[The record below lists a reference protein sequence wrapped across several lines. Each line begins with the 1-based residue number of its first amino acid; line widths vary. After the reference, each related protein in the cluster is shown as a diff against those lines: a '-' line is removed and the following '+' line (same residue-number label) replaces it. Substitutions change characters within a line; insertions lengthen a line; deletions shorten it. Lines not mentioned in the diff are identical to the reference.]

1 MGSYD
6 INMKAIMVDKLVKQ
20 YKSGVKA
27 LNELSLDVN
36 RGEIFALIGPNGAG
50 KSSLINILNTFL
62 SPTSGKVSVLGRDI
76 KNEQNYIRT
85 LIACVSQQ
93 VSIDMHL
100 SLNENMMFQSKLY
113 KVDSSTAKNRINNLL
128 DIFGLKQYLK
138 YPVASYSGGIKRRLD
153 IAMNMMSHPEIL
165 FLDEPTVGMDVQS
178 RKAMWDMMRK
188 IRDEFGTT
196 IFLTTHYLEEA
207 DELSDTICIMKDGH
221 ELVQDSPKNLRR
233 FIHQNMIR
241 ITLSCKDKAHEYA
254 HNLSE
259 LSIIKTLRL
268 NGNVLYAY
276 VNDCKNEF
284 KELIRF
290 LLEHEVDFISIEIA
304 EASLEDVFL
313 ALTGKEERI
322 H

>member
-1 MGSYD
+1 MND
-6 INMKAIMVDKLVKQ
+6 FDEKAIAIHVDKLVKQ
-20 YKSGVKA
+20 YKNGVKP
-27 LNELSLDVN
+27 LNELSLEVN
-36 RGEIFALIGPNGAG
+36 AGEIFTLLGPNGAG

-62 SPTSGKVSVLGRDI
+62 SPTTGKVTVLDKDI
-76 KNEQNYIRT
+76 NKDQHFIRT
-85 LIACVSQQ
+85 QIACVSQQ
-93 VSIDMHL
+93 ISIDMHL

-113 KVDSSTAKNRINNLL
+113 KVDSSTAKNRINMLL

-153 IAMNMMSHPEIL
+153 IAMNMVSHPKIL

-221 ELVQDSPKNLRR
+221 ELVQDSPKSLRS
-233 FIHQNMIR
+233 FIHRNMIR
-241 ITLSCKDKAHEYA
+241 ITFSCNEKAHECVRE
-254 HNLSE
+254 LSE
-259 LSIIKTLRL
+259 SSIVNSLRL
-268 NGNVLYAY
+268 SGNTLYAY
-276 VNDCKNEF
+276 VNDLRHDF
-284 KELIRF
+284 KAVNRF
-290 LLEHEVDFISIEIA
+290 LLEHDADFISIEIS

-313 ALTGKEERI
+313 ALTSKEEGRQ
-322 H
+322 